1 MPQMTMVQALSD
13 ALRIA
18 LRDDPRVV
26 VLGEDVGLNGGVF
39 RVTEGLQA
47 EFGAERVLDT
57 PLAENGIVGGAIGMA
72 LYGLRPVAEIQFV
85 DFIYPAFDQI
95 VSELAKFRWR
105 SAGQYTC
112 PVVVRAPY
120 GGGIRGG
127 LYHSQSPEAYFCH
140 TTGLQVVIPSTP
152 SDAKGLLL
160 SALRGEDPVIL
171 LEPKRLYRDLK
182 IKEDVA
188 EGAFTVPIGKARTA
202 RAGEHLTVLT
212 YGAMVPV
219 AIEAAEAAAGR
230 GWSVEVLD
238 LRTLLPLD
246 HEAVLESVRRTGRA
260 VILHEAPRTCGY
272 GAELSALLAEQALTS
287 LQAPVL
293 RVTGYDT
300 PFPYTLEHTYLPDAK
315 RVLAAIEHV
324 MSY

>member
-1 MPQMTMVQALSD
+1 MPQMTMVQAITD
-13 ALRIA
+13 ALRVA
-18 LRDDPRVV
+18 VREDPRVV
-26 VLGEDVGLNGGVF
+26 VLGEDVGRNGGGF
-39 RVTEGLQA
+39 RVTEGLQE
-47 EFGAERVLDT
+47 EFGADRVADT

-72 LYGLRPVAEIQFV
+72 LYGMRPVAEIQFV

-95 VSELAKFRWR
+95 VSELAKLRWR
-105 SAGQYTC
+105 SAGQYSC

-140 TTGLQVVIPSTP
+140 TPGLQVVIPSTP
-152 SDAKGLLL
+152 GDAKGLLL
-160 SALRGEDPVIL
+160 AALTGEDPVIF
-171 LEPKRLYRDLK
+171 LEPKRLYRTVR
-182 IKEDVA
+182 EDVA
-188 EGAFTVPIGKARTA
+188 EGHWTVPIGRARIA
-202 RAGEHLTVLT
+202 RGGDDVTVIA

-219 AIEAAEAAAGR
+219 AMDAAEAAAAS
-230 GWSVEVLD
+230 GWSVEVVD
-238 LRTLLPLD
+238 LRTLVPLD
-246 HEAVLESVRRTGRA
+246 SATLLESVRRTGRT

-272 GAELSALLAEQALTS
+272 GAELAAVIAEQALTS
-287 LQAPVL
+287 LQAPIL

-300 PFPYTLEHTYLPDAK
+300 PFPYALEHTYLPDPK

>member
-1 MPQMTMVQALSD
+1 MPQMTMVQAIQD

-18 LRDDPRVV
+18 LREDPRVV
-26 VLGEDVGLNGGVF
+26 LLGEDIGKNGGVF

-47 EFGAERVLDT
+47 EFGAERVADT

-95 VSELAKFRWR
+95 VSELAKMRWR
-105 SAGQYTC
+105 SAGQYAC
-112 PVVVRAPY
+112 PVIVRAPY
-120 GGGIRGG
+120 GGGIKGG

-140 TTGLQVVIPSTP
+140 TAGLTVVIPSTP

-160 SALRGEDPVIL
+160 ASLAGEDPVIF
-171 LEPKRLYRDLK
+171 LEPKRLYRTV
-182 IKEDVA
+182 KEDVPDGRF
-188 EGAFTVPIGKARTA
+188 EVPISRARMA
-202 RAGEHLTVLT
+202 RVGEHCTVLA

-219 AIEAAEAAAGR
+219 SLEAAEEVGQR

-238 LRTLLPLD
+238 LRTLVPLD
-246 HEAVLESVRRTGRA
+246 SETVLASVRKTGRVVVVHEAT
-260 VILHEAPRTCGY
+260 RTCGY
-272 GAELSALLAEQALTS
+272 GAELVALIAEQALTS

-300 PFPYTLEHTYLPDAK
+300 PFPYTLEHTYLPDAR
-315 RVLAAIEHV
+315 RVVRALEHV

>member
-1 MPQMTMVQALSD
+1 MPQMTMVQAITD
-13 ALRIA
+13 ALRVS

-26 VLGEDVGLNGGVF
+26 VLGEDVGRNGGVF

-47 EFGAERVLDT
+47 EFGPERVADT

-72 LYGLRPVAEIQFV
+72 LYGMKPVAEIQFV

-95 VSELAKFRWR
+95 VSELAKMRWR
-105 SAGQYTC
+105 SAGQYSC

-140 TTGLQVVIPSTP
+140 TSGLQVVIPSTP

-160 SALRGEDPVIL
+160 AALEGDDPVIF
-171 LEPKRLYRDLK
+171 LEPKRLYRTV
-182 IKEDVA
+182 KEDVA
-188 EGAFTVPIGKARTA
+188 EGRFTVPIGRARVA
-202 RAGEHLTVLT
+202 REGADASVIA

-219 AIEAAEAAAGR
+219 AVEAAGLAESR
-230 GWSVEVLD
+230 GWSVEVVD
-238 LRTLLPLD
+238 LRTLVPLD
-246 HEAVLESVRRTGRA
+246 APAMLESVRKTGRA

-272 GAELSALLAEQALTS
+272 GAELSAIIAEQALTS

-300 PFPYTLEHTYLPDAK
+300 PFPFTLEHSYLPDAR
-315 RVLAAIEHV
+315 RVFAALEHV
-324 MSY
+324 MGY

>member
-1 MPQMTMVQALSD
+1 MPQMTMVQALQD

-18 LRDDPRVV
+18 LREDPRVV
-26 VLGEDVGLNGGVF
+26 LLGEDVGVNGGVF

-47 EFGAERVLDT
+47 EFGAERVADT

-72 LYGLRPVAEIQFV
+72 LYGMRPIAEIQFI
-85 DFIYPAFDQI
+85 DFVYPAFDQI
-95 VSELAKFRWR
+95 VSELAKLRWR
-105 SAGQYTC
+105 SGGQYAC
-112 PVVVRAPY
+112 PVIVRAPY

-140 TTGLQVVIPSTP
+140 TAGLTVVIPASP
-152 SDAKGLLL
+152 GEAKGLLL
-160 SALRGEDPVIL
+160 AALEGEDPVVF
-171 LEPKRLYRDLK
+171 LEPKRLYRTLK
-182 IKEDVA
+182 EEVA
-188 EGAFTVPIGKARTA
+188 EGRFTVPLSRAAIARP
-202 RAGEHLTVLT
+202 GEGCTVLA

-219 AIEAAEAAAGR
+219 SLEAAREAEAR
-230 GWSVEVLD
+230 GWSVEVVN

-246 HEAVLESVRRTGRA
+246 SETMLASVRKTGRV
-260 VILHEAPRTCGY
+260 VIVHEAPRTCGY
-272 GAELSALLAEQALTS
+272 GAELAAQVAEQALTS

-300 PFPYTLEHTYLPDAK
+300 PFPYALEHAYLPDAP
-315 RVLAAIEHV
+315 RVLRAIEHV

>member
-1 MPQMTMVQALSD
+1 MALMTMVQAITD

-18 LRDDPRVV
+18 LREDPRVV
-26 VLGEDVGLNGGVF
+26 LLGEDVGRNGGVF

-47 EFGAERVLDT
+47 EFGAERVADT
-57 PLAENGIVGGAIGMA
+57 PLSENGIVGGAIGMA
-72 LYGLRPVAEIQFV
+72 MYGLRPVAEIQFV

-95 VSELAKFRWR
+95 VSELAKLRWR
-105 SAGQYTC
+105 SAGQYAC

-140 TTGLQVVIPSTP
+140 TAGLQVVIPSTP

-160 SALRGEDPVIL
+160 AALAGEDPVIF
-171 LEPKRLYRDLK
+171 LEPKRLYRSV
-182 IKEDVA
+182 KEEVP
-188 EGAFTVPIGKARTA
+188 EGRTTVPIGKARIA
-202 RAGEHLTVLT
+202 RAGEQLTVLA

-219 AIEAAEAAAGR
+219 AAEAAESAAER
-230 GWSVEVLD
+230 GWSVEVVD
-238 LRTLLPLD
+238 LRTLVPLD
-246 HEAVLESVRRTGRA
+246 AVTMLASVRKTGRV
-260 VILHEAPRTCGY
+260 VIVHEAPRTCGY
-272 GAELSALLAEQALTS
+272 GAELAALIAEQALTS
-287 LQAPVL
+287 LQSPVL

-300 PFPYTLEHTYLPDAK
+300 PFPYTLEHTYLPDAR
-315 RVLAAIEHV
+315 RVFAAIEHA